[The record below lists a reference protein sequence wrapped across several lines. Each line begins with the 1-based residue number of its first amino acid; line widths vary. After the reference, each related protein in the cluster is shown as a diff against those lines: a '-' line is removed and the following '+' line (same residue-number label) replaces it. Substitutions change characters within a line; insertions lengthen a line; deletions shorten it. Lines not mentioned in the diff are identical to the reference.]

1 MKEKAPERLIV
12 CMNGYKPAIAD
23 WAKDAMRECDVE
35 YVRADLLITSCEEAR
50 RAAFK
55 EVIAMTKSYLWG
67 TLTDGSIPEP
77 AAKIAARR
85 LRALITALEAAEKG
99 ERDG

>member
-1 MKEKAPERLIV
+1 MNEKAPERLIV

-35 YVRADLLITSCEEAR
+35 YVRADLLITSCKEAR

-55 EVIAMTKSYLWG
+55 
-67 TLTDGSIPEP
+67 D
-77 AAKIAARR
+77 AAALARVMAAGETYETGRQK
-85 LRALITALEAAEKG
+85 ALNSAAALEAKAG
-99 ERDG
+99 EGGRDG